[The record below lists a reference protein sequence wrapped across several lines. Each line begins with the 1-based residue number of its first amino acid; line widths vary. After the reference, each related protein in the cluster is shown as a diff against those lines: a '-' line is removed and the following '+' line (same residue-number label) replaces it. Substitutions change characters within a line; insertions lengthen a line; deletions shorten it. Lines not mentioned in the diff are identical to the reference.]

1 MLDIDIERVLDGP
14 ARPSDRGRRE
24 IGRSRE
30 GRPLFGY
37 RLGHG
42 PRRLSLIAGCHADEP
57 IGPAMLDRL
66 AAWLQSL
73 DHRDPRLEGASWRIV
88 PHTNPDGEAKNDP
101 WTAGLGPVDTWTS
114 GEVVVELESYLHHV
128 VRESPGE
135 DLEFGF
141 PRSSDDLGA
150 RPEARAI
157 AAFLHGDGPYDLH
170 GSFHGMAF
178 AAGPWF
184 LIERAWIDRTLAM
197 RESLRE
203 QVASRGYTVHDIDRR
218 GDKGFERID
227 RGFTTRPDSQAMQAH
242 FKALGDEA
250 MASLFRPSSME
261 FVRSLGG
268 DCFTMVSEMPLF
280 LLPQDAFPADRPVHV
295 PATKHL
301 RLAAGQGSRA
311 LAQAVEEEQVRAM
324 PIRDQIYFQLAF
336 LDAALGT
343 IDSEAKR

>member
-14 ARPSDRGRRE
+14 ARPSDRGRQE

-30 GRPLFGY
+30 GRALFGY
-37 RLGHG
+37 RFGHG

-66 AAWLQSL
+66 AAWLQTL
-73 DHRDPRLEGASWRIV
+73 DDRDPRLEGASWRLV
-88 PHTNPDGEAKNDP
+88 PHTNPDGEAKNEA
-101 WTAGLGPVDTWTS
+101 WTAGLGPVATWTNS
-114 GEVVVELESYLHHV
+114 EVAVDLESYLRHV
-128 VRESPGE
+128 VREPPGE

-141 PRSSDDLGA
+141 PRSDDDHGA
-150 RPEARAI
+150 RPEALAI
-157 AAFLHGDGPYDLH
+157 AAFLDDGGPYDLH

-184 LIERAWIDRTLAM
+184 LIERAWIDRTFAM
-197 RESLRE
+197 RDSLRSL
-203 QVASRGYTVHDIDRR
+203 VASRGYTVHDIDRR

-227 RGFTTRPDSQAMQAH
+227 RGFTTRPDSRAMQAH

-268 DCFTMVSEMPLF
+268 DAFTLVSEMPLF
-280 LLPQDAFPADRPVHV
+280 LLPEQAFPADQPVHV
-295 PATKHL
+295 PATKKL
-301 RLAAGQGSRA
+301 RLAAARGSRE
-311 LAQAVEEEQVRAM
+311 LERTVQEEKVRAM
-324 PIRDQIYFQLAF
+324 PIRDQIFFQLSF
-336 LDAALGT
+336 LDAALDA
-343 IDSEAKR
+343 ISQESNR